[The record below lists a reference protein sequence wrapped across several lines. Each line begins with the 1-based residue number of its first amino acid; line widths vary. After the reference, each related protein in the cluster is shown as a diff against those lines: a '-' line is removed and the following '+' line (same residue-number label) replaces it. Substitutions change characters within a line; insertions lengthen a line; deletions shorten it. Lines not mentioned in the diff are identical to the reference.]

1 MYAEFFFVRSIVGPN
16 RETTYNNKKCIK
28 NCAQVKERK
37 IRRDRFELAMM
48 IEIFI
53 NIKIDWLFRDPVRLM
68 RFSWFF
74 SLLFSHF
81 IALEFSNWAKLLK
94 TWRQR
99 RSLSDIYKNMMFF
112 PPLARRYLLLYKLLT
127 IKSNQTIN
135 LWKRNKQT
143 SNLRDHKKREKK
155 TIAVAVAKAALN
167 SSITLLHVLPRF
179 MKKCCVCFFN
189 FIHRHRI
196 IYNFNGIMGLLP
208 WIGLLLY
215 LKKNLND
222 RQTETSQMWNGNWMI
237 QSAQECV
244 RVCV

>member
-1 MYAEFFFVRSIVGPN
+1 
-16 RETTYNNKKCIK
+16 
-28 NCAQVKERK
+28 
-37 IRRDRFELAMM
+37 
-48 IEIFI
+48 
-53 NIKIDWLFRDPVRLM
+53 
-68 RFSWFF
+68 
-74 SLLFSHF
+74 
-81 IALEFSNWAKLLK
+81 
-94 TWRQR
+94 
-99 RSLSDIYKNMMFF
+99 MFF
-112 PPLARRYLLLYKLLT
+112 PPLARRYLFLYTLLT

-155 TIAVAVAKAALN
+155 YIAAVAVAVAKAALN

-215 LKKNLND
+215 LKKKPKRQANRNEPNVKWKLND
-222 RQTETSQMWNGNWMI
+222 SIGPGVC
-237 QSAQECV
+237 A
-244 RVCV
+244 RVCSACVFKRM